1 MTSCLCSYAVIDVVP
16 RHSFTKVLVTF
27 VTLTDSRS
35 ESTTDAVEPSLG
47 NVLCPVANVEM
58 LDGRRVERL
67 VCACGEVTG
76 SLG

>member
-67 VCACGEVTG
+67 VYACGEVTG